1 MSDEPDE
8 AMSSIMLRWAQ
19 ERANRM
25 AQTKGAVA
33 QIRKAM
39 KEHGI
44 AECSVRYAGSG
55 DSGDGETCLY
65 TMDDGTLRAP
75 RHNAHWEN
83 REAPQLEVI
92 VKDYRDVVSNWVGSN
107 WVGKES
113 KLVWMGKE
121 SKWVERERA
130 RDVEL
135 SDILCDIAM
144 SYVSDRHGG
153 WENNEGGF
161 GEVTIT
167 ETSVVVDHSDNIIET
182 VNSVERYD
190 DGEDGEDD

>member
-1 MSDEPDE
+1 M
-8 AMSSIMLRWAQ
+8 
-19 ERANRM
+19 
-25 AQTKGAVA
+25 
-33 QIRKAM
+33 
-39 KEHGI
+39 
-44 AECSVRYAGSG
+44 
-55 DSGDGETCLY
+55 Y

-75 RHNAHWEN
+75 LTLAHWEN

-92 VKDYRDVVSNWVGSN
+92 VKDYRDVVSNWVGEEN
-107 WVGKES
+107 
-113 KLVWMGKE
+113 
-121 SKWVERERA
+121 KWVESARA

>member
-1 MSDEPDE
+1 MSDELGE
-8 AMSSIMLRWAQ
+8 AMSSIMSRWAQ
-19 ERANRM
+19 EQANRM

-44 AECSVRYAGSG
+44 AECSVRYSGSG

-75 RHNAHWEN
+75 LTLAHWEN

-92 VKDYRDVVSNWVGSN
+92 VKDYRDVVSNWVGEEN
-107 WVGKES
+107 
-113 KLVWMGKE
+113 
-121 SKWVERERA
+121 KWVESARA